1 MTRRLSRARGLRS
14 IRARQST
21 PYPLLAI
28 MPGLNL
34 TFWRKWH
41 RWIAFPATLFLFW
54 AAATGVLVA
63 FTEFFGEEE
72 ALREATRD
80 MISPVTVSSASTAWS
95 EPIARA
101 FATTATRANGAPVDK
116 LEVQFKGPQPTVTV
130 FTGKPTGGEDRKL
143 VFDARTGLLLS
154 DESYADKPLLYR
166 LHSGEAFGDGGLVVA
181 MLWGLT
187 LLVLTI
193 TGLII
198 YIKLWRPGQ
207 TGIRKVFW

>member
-1 MTRRLSRARGLRS
+1 
-14 IRARQST
+14 
-21 PYPLLAI
+21 

-34 TFWRKWH
+34 AFWRKWH
-41 RWIAFPATLFLFW
+41 RWIAWPATIFLLW

-63 FTEFFGEEE
+63 FTEFFGADE

-80 MISPVTVSSASTAWS
+80 MISPVTVYSAQTAWS

-101 FATTATRANGAPVDK
+101 LATAATRANGAPVDK
-116 LEVQFKGPQPTVTV
+116 IEVQFKGPQPTVAV
-130 FTGKPTGGEDRKL
+130 FTGKPAGGEDRKL
-143 VFDARTGLLLS
+143 VVDARTGLLLS
-154 DESYADKPLLYR
+154 EESYADKPLLYR

-181 MLWGLT
+181 MFWGLA
-187 LLVLTI
+187 LLVLSI

-207 TGIRKVFW
+207 TGMRKVFW